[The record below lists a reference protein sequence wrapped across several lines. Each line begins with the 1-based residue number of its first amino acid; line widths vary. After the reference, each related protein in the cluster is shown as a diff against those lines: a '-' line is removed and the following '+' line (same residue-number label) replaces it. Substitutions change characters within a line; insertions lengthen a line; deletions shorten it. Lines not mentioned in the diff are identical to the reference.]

1 MLKPHE
7 IMKKYLIGI
16 CKGYSNSLVVCS
28 PAGYGKT
35 ELTLSTLKELGLE
48 ENEHYKYIS
57 NYITPVELYLLLEE
71 VNQLKE
77 PRILVLDDVEDTLTN
92 QRSIGLLKGAL
103 WASGGKRIVG
113 WRSGSYRIKNK
124 EIEFEGKVIMLL
136 NQFNSKNPLLNALKD
151 RSFYYEIKLEP
162 FEIIELI
169 KERAKLPYLNSSYIQ
184 RRKVVELLEKL
195 KQNDLTLR
203 SYPQAMNLFLLAPN
217 HYQEL
222 IQEMFNK
229 KT

>member
-103 WASGGKRIVG
+103 WSSGGKRIVG

-124 EIEFEGKVIMLL
+124 EIEFTGRIIFLL
-136 NQFNSKNPLLNALKD
+136 NQINKKSAIVRALID
-151 RSFYYEIKLEP
+151 RGLFFEMKLTLQDM
-162 FEIIELI
+162 FELMRQ
-169 KERAKLPYLNSSYIQ
+169 RAELPYLDIPYNKRKEIVQFLSKVGGSS
-184 RRKVVELLEKL
+184 
-195 KQNDLTLR
+195 QNITLR
-203 SYPQAMNLFLLAPN
+203 LLPKAFQLYKLSPN
-217 HYQEL
+217 HYQHLVMEL
-222 IQEMFNK
+222 L
-229 KT
+229 

>member
-1 MLKPHE
+1 MLKQHQ
-7 IMKKYLIGI
+7 ILRKYIEGLVQS
-16 CKGYSNSLVVCS
+16 YSNSLVVVS

-35 ELTLSTLKELGLE
+35 ETTLETLKELGLTE
-48 ENEHYKYIS
+48 GEHYKYIS

-124 EIEFEGKVIMLL
+124 EIEFTGRIIFLL
-136 NQFNSKNPLLNALKD
+136 NQINKKSAIVRALID
-151 RSFYYEIKLEP
+151 RGLFFEMKLTLQDM
-162 FEIIELI
+162 FELMRQ
-169 KERAKLPYLNSSYIQ
+169 RAELPYLDIPFNKRLEIINFLA
-184 RRKVVELLEKL
+184 KVGGN
-195 KQNDLTLR
+195 KQNISLR
-203 SYPQAMNLFLLAPN
+203 LLPKAFQLYKLSPN
-217 HYQEL
+217 HYQHLVMEL
-222 IQEMFNK
+222 L
-229 KT
+229 